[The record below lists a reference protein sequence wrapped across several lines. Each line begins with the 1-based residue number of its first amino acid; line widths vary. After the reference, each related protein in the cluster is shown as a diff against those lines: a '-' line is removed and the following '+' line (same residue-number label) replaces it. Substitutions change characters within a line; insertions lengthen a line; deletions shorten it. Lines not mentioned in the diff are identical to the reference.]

1 MTRVCDIRELSTV
14 SELRAWAAAHGARV
28 RHLGP
33 DLENRPVYGATRGHV
48 TRVARGACP
57 DHRPDTLVWHSPLE
71 PPEAAHG

>member
-14 SELRAWAAAHGARV
+14 SELRAWASAHGARV

-48 TRVARGACP
+48 TRVARGP
-57 DHRPDTLVWHSPLE
+57 RPDRYSHALVWHSPLE
-71 PPEAAHG
+71 TPEATHE